1 MNKICVIL
9 EFPALKTEYDLLLPD
24 YLQISSLTALIS
36 STVNELTNGAFVPTG
51 KELLCTREGR
61 KVLHPDYT
69 LADYGVTNGMRLILF

>member
-51 KELLCTREGR
+51 KELLCRRDDGSI
-61 KVLHPDYT
+61 LHPDYT
-69 LADYGVTNGMRLILF
+69 LGDYAVTNGMHLMLF